1 MSGRRRCV
9 NLDWLEVHVYEPLT
23 EPRTAD
29 YFRSVGFVVHE
40 REYGTRVYR
49 SMFTLEDT
57 NGQPF
62 IEVRRDPKSTGDIGI
77 HQINECH
84 LRLHNRACY
93 YDNAADLMAQFIV
106 RYGYE
111 FMRISRVDV
120 CLDFERFDFG
130 DLPAKFVERYLKHR
144 YAKINQANIHAHG
157 ADEWAGQSWNS
168 LSWGVQTSQVST
180 KLYNKTIQLAQ
191 VKDKP
196 YIRWSWYESGL
207 VDEPIHCTKTKADGT
222 TYTPDIWRVEFSVRS
237 SVKRW
242 FVIEQ
247 NGKRKDFRSIRNTLE
262 MWTGRDN
269 LWKMWASLAHHYF
282 HFKKYRPNVRKD
294 RCEDK
299 LLFDLSSE
307 SEFYKIEKL
316 PSIVPQSTELE
327 RLMRKLE
334 DYRLRHYDDKLREAI
349 DIIIKAIK
357 DEQVVSDVGDIFS
370 WAEIQ
375 AIRQT
380 FALKQKYP
388 SLDPART
395 MKLLY
400 EAALHPDEHFGE
412 D

>member
-29 YFRSVGFVVHE
+29 YFRSAGFVVHE

-62 IEVRRDPKSTGDIGI
+62 IEVRREPKSTGDIGI
-77 HQINECH
+77 HLINECH
-84 LRLHNRACY
+84 LRLNNRTCY
-93 YDNAADLMAQFIV
+93 YDNAADIMAQFIV

-111 FMRISRVDV
+111 FQRISRVDV

-130 DLPAKFVERYLKHR
+130 DLPDKFVERYLKHR

-168 LSWGVQTSQVST
+168 LSWGAQTSQVST
-180 KLYNKTIQLAQ
+180 KLYNKTLQLAQ

-196 YIRWSWYESGL
+196 YIRWSWYECGL
-207 VDEPIHCTKTKADGT
+207 VDEPIHCTKTKTDGT

-247 NGKRKDFRSIRNTLE
+247 NGKRKDYRSIRNTLD
-262 MWTGRDN
+262 MWTGREN
-269 LWKMWASLAHHYF
+269 LWKMWSSLARHYF
-282 HFKKYRPNVRKD
+282 RFKKYQPNVRKD

-316 PSIVPQSTELE
+316 PGVVPQSTELE
-327 RLMRKLE
+327 RLMRKLQ
-334 DYRLRHYDDKLREAI
+334 DYRLRHYDDELRDAV
-349 DIIIKAIK
+349 DIIVKAIK
-357 DEQVVSDVGDIFS
+357 DEQVTSDVGGIFS

-380 FALKQKYP
+380 FRLKQKYP
-388 SLDPART
+388 NLDPART
-395 MKLLY
+395 MKLLFD
-400 EAALHPDEHFGE
+400 AAIHPDEHFGE